1 MKISIVIPIF
11 NEAHSINSFYSE
23 LSKVL
28 HQIKAEFEILF
39 IDDGSHDNSVEIL
52 KVLMKKDDRI
62 KLIEFSRN
70 FGKEAALTAG
80 IDFANGDA
88 LIPIDVDLQDP
99 PELIKKLIK
108 KWQEGFDVVLAKR
121 INRSS
126 DFFLK
131 RITSHFFY
139 RIYNLISKIKIPV
152 DVGDFRLID
161 KKVIEALKLLPENQR
176 FMKGLFAW
184 IGFKQCTVEYSRNIR
199 IGGHSKFNGTALIR
213 LAIDGI
219 LNFSVFPIRLFTYI
233 GILGLLSNIIFSL
246 IVLYRN
252 IIGNEAPEGYTSII
266 LMITFIGSIQ
276 ILGIG
281 ILGEYLGKIFIES
294 KRRPIYVIKR

>member
-28 HQIKAEFEILF
+28 HQINAEFEILF
-39 IDDGSHDNSVEIL
+39 IDDGSHDNSLEIL

-99 PELIKKLIK
+99 PELIKKLIE

-126 DFFLK
+126 DSFLK

-139 RIYNLISKIKIPV
+139 RIYNLISKIKIPI

-199 IGGHSKFNGTALIR
+199 IGGYSKFNGTALIR

-219 LNFSVFPIRLFTYI
+219 LNFSVFPIRFFTYI
-233 GILGLLSNIIFSL
+233 GILGLLANITFSL
-246 IVLYRN
+246 IVLYQS

>member
-11 NEAHSINSFYSE
+11 NEELSINSFYSE

-28 HQIKAEFEILF
+28 CGINSEFEILF
-39 IDDGSHDNSVEIL
+39 IDDGSHDNSVKIL
-52 KVLMKKDDRI
+52 KTLMAKDNRI

-99 PELIKKLIK
+99 PELIKKLIA

-121 INRSS
+121 INRDS
-126 DFFLK
+126 DSFLK

-139 RIYNLISKIKIPV
+139 RLYNLISKVKIPA

-161 KKVIEALKLLPENQR
+161 KKVIEALRKLPENQR

-184 IGFKQCTVEYSRNIR
+184 IGFSQCTVEYSRNIR
-199 IGGHSKFNGTALIR
+199 MGGYSKFNGISLIR

-219 LNFSVFPIRLFTYI
+219 INFSIFPIRLFTYL
-233 GILGLLSNIIFSL
+233 GILGLLANITFSL
-246 IVLYRN
+246 IVLYKS
-252 IIGNEAPEGYTSII
+252 IIENTAPAGYSSII
-266 LMITFIGSIQ
+266 LMITFVGSIQ

-281 ILGEYLGKIFIES
+281 ILGEYLGRIYVET
-294 KRRPIYVIKR
+294 KRRPIYIIKK